1 MKKTFRINDEV
12 VEKMENYCK
21 EHGKKYTTL
30 VNDAILFYIEHDGE
44 FESVHLENIVEL
56 FEERYKDKL
65 EEERKQNKLQLAM
78 IDRNISNT
86 LNLVN
91 SLVVASNL
99 KYCVDISDERSEI
112 YRKSQDM
119 IKKKIEKRKQ
129 QKDNY
134 KG

>member
-129 QKDNY
+129 HKDNY